1 MMLIQILF
9 KNIGKVA
16 PVKNKR
22 LGFMFIKRFIKKLD
36 IACRISLQK
45 RKMKLKECIGK
56 PKDFWKAIKSLG
68 PPSKSGGCIAGAL
81 AENEIKKHDTKSILK
96 TFKCFYLNLA
106 RIFFAKF
113 LKSPNLVSDYY
124 KKLSLSENFKLDSTT
139 EGYLFNILKNVEVT
153 KAAEIGQISGKFLKD
168 GVRILAKPFSKLCNL
183 SIH

>member
-1 MMLIQILF
+1 MKKLWLKLIFLSIKTLTMLMMLIQILF

-106 RIFFAKF
+106 RIFFCRI
-113 LKSPNLVSDYY
+113 
-124 KKLSLSENFKLDSTT
+124 SE
-139 EGYLFNILKNVEVT
+139 V
-153 KAAEIGQISGKFLKD
+153 
-168 GVRILAKPFSKLCNL
+168 AKPCLWLLQKTFVIWKFQIGLNNWRL
-183 SIH
+183 FV

>member
-22 LGFMFIKRFIKKLD
+22 LGFMFIKRFIKERD

-45 RKMKLKECIGK
+45 RKKKLKECISK
-56 PKDFWKAIKSLG
+56 PKDFWEAIKSLG
-68 PPSKSGGCIAGAL
+68 SPSKSGGCIAGAL